1 MSVWEYKV
9 ISSGKGGF
17 ATPVLLESFLNQLGK
32 EQWEIIEYASVP
44 ENPLAFSGLARRP
57 TQRDWTLEDA
67 VSAAAKVEADKL
79 RAEFEAKFKGVQTHA
94 AEDQQPAAAAD
105 PAPDDGYRKIRDTD
119 SDQDP
124 DAPDAPEEE
133 WDKLSVEEELPSFF
147 EAMRPH
153 MRRNQRGPGTSVGV
167 DFLAKKWDLTDA
179 DIIGA
184 LTECGFDVPEDED
197 AKPVYVEYDGDLY
210 WVNIN
215 RRGELWINTKE
226 KPRQV
231 FKIVPGTRLAP
242 TEEAPKPE
250 SAAPAPSEQAAP
262 AHREPQE
269 RRPEQ
274 PSETLPDPAALLQRI
289 RPMMRRNRRGPGG
302 SGSLSFLSRGLRC
315 READLAAAFATLGLV
330 AQQTQGEKPAFVEI
344 GEKVWWLN
352 KDHRGGVWINERDKK
367 DFDDREGSDQPV
379 GEAPAPADGAAPAVP
394 EASSVPAAEPSPEA
408 APAPGAAPSGGEGTP
423 VLSAVRLL
431 LKPTRS
437 GGVAALLESLAK
449 DLSRT
454 PEDLL
459 ATLVANGLKVP
470 EKPKEK
476 PVFVEHAGE
485 IFWLNLSARDE
496 LWLNAKASKFSDSDR
511 GDKKPR
517 RPKSRK
523 KEDEPASEAAAEAP
537 ASGATEPGPPSDSAG
552 QPA

>member
-32 EQWEIIEYASVP
+32 EQWEIIEYHSVP
-44 ENPLAFSGLARRP
+44 DNPLAFSGLARRP

-79 RAEFEAKFKGVQTHA
+79 RAEFEAKFKGAQTQA
-94 AEDQQPAAAAD
+94 VEEQPAAAAD
-105 PAPDDGYRKIRDTD
+105 PAPDDGFRKVRDTD
-119 SDQDP
+119 SDQD
-124 DAPDAPEEE
+124 PDAPEEE

-167 DFLAKKWDLTDA
+167 DYLAKKWDLTDA

-184 LTECGFDVPEDED
+184 LKECGFEVPEDED

-231 FKIVPGTRLAP
+231 FKIVPGTRIAP
-242 TEEAPKPE
+242 TEEPAQAE
-250 SAAPAPSEQAAP
+250 SAQPAPAEHPAP
-262 AHREPQE
+262 ARREQQE

-274 PSETLPDPAALLQRI
+274 PSEPLPEAGALLERI

-330 AQQTQGEKPAFVEI
+330 AQQNPGEKPAFVEI

-352 KDHRGGVWINERDKK
+352 KDQRGGVWINERDKK
-367 DFDDREGSDQPV
+367 DFDAREGSESGPSD
-379 GEAPAPADGAAPAVP
+379 APAPAEGAPAQPAEGAAPSAPSTSEAPAVP
-394 EASSVPAAEPSPEA
+394 PSSPSE
-408 APAPGAAPSGGEGTP
+408 SSP
-423 VLSAVRLL
+423 VLSAIRLL
-431 LKPTRS
+431 MKPTRS
-437 GGVAALLESLAK
+437 GGVASLLETLAK
-449 DLSRT
+449 ELSRS

-459 ATLVANGLKVP
+459 ATLVASGMKVP
-470 EKPKEK
+470 EKAKEK

-485 IFWLNLSARDE
+485 IFWLNLSARGE
-496 LWLNAKASKFSDSDR
+496 LWVNAKASKFSESDGGER
-511 GDKKPR
+511 KSR

-523 KEDEPASEAAAEAP
+523 KDESALEAPAAEAP
-537 ASGATEPGPPSDSAG
+537 PAAESAEPAS
-552 QPA
+552 